1 MNCALVWLIKL
12 LSGVKHVRSCATVL
26 ASCFLIAGCDQKT
39 EEPGSVVEEVPVE
52 NVAVMDAPDVTV
64 QEPMDEVV
72 FAEATEVVSA
82 ATLPGV
88 YADESLPEVRYE
100 IFDDGTWQAVWQP
113 GDPTRGLMMEGVY
126 AVENGELHLRCMT
139 LARREEF
146 LDGDWERRT
155 PPNPRP
161 RGFFKIVGATLVPI
175 PEKTHQ
181 AFSMAPFNVSRLKK
195 TASEPAAQ

>member
-1 MNCALVWLIKL
+1 MSKKRTLKR
-12 LSGVKHVRSCATVL
+12 LSGLVL
-26 ASCFLIAGCDQKT
+26 VLCVTAGCGQKKDEAAPVL
-39 EEPGSVVEEVPVE
+39 EEEQMEGVEVI
-52 NVAVMDAPDVTV
+52 DAPDLSA

-72 FAEATEVVSA
+72 FAETTEVLSTD
-82 ATLPGV
+82 TLPGV
-88 YADESLPEVRYE
+88 YADDSMPEVRYE

-161 RGFFKIVGATLVPI
+161 RGFFKMEGDSLVPI

-195 TASEPAAQ
+195 TASAPVAQ

>member
-1 MNCALVWLIKL
+1 MSIKRPLFCLSFLALV
-12 LSGVKHVRSCATVL
+12 VL
-26 ASCFLIAGCDQKT
+26 VVAGCGQKK
-39 EEPGSVVEEVPVE
+39 EEPTPVVEVAEEVQVE
-52 NVAVMDAPDVTV
+52 GVEVIDAPDMTV

-72 FAEATEVVSA
+72 FAETTEVLSA
-82 ATLPGV
+82 DTLPGV
-88 YADESLPEVRYE
+88 YADDSMPEVRYE

-161 RGFFKIVGATLVPI
+161 RGFFKIEGATLVPI

-181 AFSMAPFNVSRLKK
+181 AFSMAPFNVSRLKRA
-195 TASEPAAQ
+195 ASEPAAQ

>member
-1 MNCALVWLIKL
+1 MSNKRPLFCLILLVSVALV
-12 LSGVKHVRSCATVL
+12 V
-26 ASCFLIAGCDQKT
+26 AGCGQKK
-39 EEPGSVVEEVPVE
+39 EEPARLVEEVQVE
-52 NVAVMDAPDVTV
+52 GVEVVDAPDMTV

-72 FAEATEVVSA
+72 FSETTELLSA
-82 ATLPGV
+82 DTLPGV
-88 YADESLPEVRYE
+88 YADDLMPEVRYE

-146 LDGDWERRT
+146 LNGDWERRT

-161 RGFFKIVGATLVPI
+161 RGFFKIEGATLVPI
-175 PEKTHQ
+175 LEKTHQ

-195 TASEPAAQ
+195 TASEPAVQ